1 MRSKNRSGSR
11 ALTNWMA
18 LAVVAVVALLI
29 GSALGG
35 RGPDQARAESVTMG
49 VAVTC
54 TSPIGPVNTEIPT
67 STLDEPDTATAG
79 EQMSI
84 SYATS
89 YPDVVTDSFVI
100 NSAVQTWSMPPE
112 VTVDDVEFIGGDPR
126 FTKSYEVTEEAVVT
140 TVTGDGTTSGRP
152 ETPTVKVTV
161 TVAAEAAGSTIS
173 WPVFANFASNA
184 DTFVGNVDSVCTP
197 DDPDLVLNTTV
208 VEGSTEP
215 PPSTTVPE
223 PPPTTVPPDEEPPPS
238 TTVPPPP
245 TTVPP
250 PDEEPPP
257 TTTVPEPPP
266 TTVPP
271 DGGPGPVPS
280 LPDIPGMP
288 ELPDVGD
295 LSPEQLQE
303 LLSQLGLPELSPEQ
317 LLGLLGQLPSPPSIS
332 VESRTTGTFGSSQFE
347 SVLELS
353 LF

>member
-223 PPPTTVPPDEEPPPS
+223 PPPTTVPPD
-238 TTVPPPP
+238 
-245 TTVPP
+245 
-250 PDEEPPP
+250 
-257 TTTVPEPPP
+257 
-266 TTVPP
+266 
-271 DGGPGPVPS
+271 GGPGPVPS